1 MKLKEYFQTYEFE
14 EIYPYIGVMYPKARK
29 QRKAFQHAYDI
40 LLKTNPVASK
50 KYIQYQLMQDPD
62 TNDMFFGSDDSNFN
76 GPWDVLLGKEI
87 KIDSNVDLT
96 KEEIVANC
104 FLNTILIGRHPREF
118 EADYIEISR

>member
-62 TNDMFFGSDDSNFN
+62 TNDMFFGADDSNFN
-76 GPWDVLLGKEI
+76 GPWDVLLE
-87 KIDSNVDLT
+87 
-96 KEEIVANC
+96 EEIVANC